1 MIKLRKAY
9 YQIPVADIPKAAITT
24 TIGLFEFK
32 QMPLPLKNA
41 AQTFQHF
48 MDQIFTDVSWVII
61 YLDDILVFSS
71 DADEHLKVSIEK
83 CQFLKHEV
91 NFLDYTISE
100 SGI

>member
-1 MIKLRKAY
+1 
-9 YQIPVADIPKAAITT
+9 
-24 TIGLFEFK
+24 
-32 QMPLPLKNA
+32 
-41 AQTFQHF
+41 
-48 MDQIFTDVSWVII
+48 MDQIFIDVSWVII